1 MSIQADLDRLYMLSA
16 KRLAE
21 KGLFTVTRHNPRVG
35 CLLVKDG
42 TVMGRG
48 WHRLDGGDHAEVEAL
63 KDAGN
68 SARGSTAYVTL
79 EPCCWEG
86 RTPACTNALVEQGV
100 STVVLGL
107 RDPHPKVNGRG
118 AEALRNCGIE
128 VRELPL
134 PELESLNPGQ
144 KKRVTE
150 NLPWVRIK
158 SAISLDGRTAM
169 GDGESKWIT
178 GESARDDV
186 QFWRARS
193 GAIVTGIG
201 TVLADDPRLTVRGS
215 NYPNSTPLRIVLDT
229 HARIPRDAR
238 MFEEDGEVVVVCG
251 ANANVDG
258 LNEVATVWRQSE
270 ELIVIR
276 NVLERLA
283 SEGVNEVLVE
293 AGARLNGSFLA
304 DGLWDELLLYVAP
317 KILGDDARPF
327 SQYQI
332 SRMADAVGARVESVV
347 QLDHDTRLNLARL

>member
-1 MSIQADLDRLYMLSA
+1 MLSA

-21 KGLFTVTRHNPRVG
+21 KGLFTVTRNNPRVG

-42 TVMGRG
+42 TVVGRG
-48 WHRLDGGDHAEVEAL
+48 WHRLDGGAHAEIEAL
-63 KDAGN
+63 KDAGD

-118 AEALRNCGIE
+118 AESLRKCGID

-144 KKRVTE
+144 KKRLTE
-150 NLPWVRIK
+150 KLPWVRIK

-178 GESARDDV
+178 GESARNDV
-186 QFWRARS
+186 QYWRARS

-201 TVLADDPRLTVRGS
+201 TVLADDPRLTVRDS
-215 NYPNSTPLRIVLDT
+215 RFPNSTPIRIVIDT
-229 HARIPRDAR
+229 HARTPRDAR
-238 MFEEDGEVVVVCG
+238 LFKEEGEVIVVCG
-251 ANANVDG
+251 ANATIDG
-258 LNEVATVWRQSE
+258 LDEVANVWRQSE
-270 ELIVIR
+270 ALIVIR
-276 NVLERLA
+276 SVLERLA
-283 SEGVNEVLVE
+283 SEGINEVLIE
-293 AGARLNGSFLA
+293 AGARLNGSILA
-304 DGLWDELLLYVAP
+304 DGLWDEMLLYVAP
-317 KILGDDARPF
+317 KVLGDTARPF
-327 SQYQI
+327 SHYQI
-332 SRMADAVGARVESVV
+332 SRMAEAVGARVESVV
-347 QLDHDTRLNLARL
+347 QLDRDTRLCLTRL